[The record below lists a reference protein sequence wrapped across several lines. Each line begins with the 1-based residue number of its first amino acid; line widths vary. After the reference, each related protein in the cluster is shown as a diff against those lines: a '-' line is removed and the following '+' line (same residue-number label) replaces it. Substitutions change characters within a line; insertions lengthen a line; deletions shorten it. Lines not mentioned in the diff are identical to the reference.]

1 MIAATSPPQP
11 PAIVRSALVHR
22 LRAKHLS
29 VRWVHCYPD
38 AATYHSVRVTRCK
51 VNFGDPHIV
60 QYCAVVIGG
69 RLLTDHERRAI
80 RCGQHPDPTLTAF
93 EAQTRSLSSVRGKAT
108 RSCEDEDRD
117 CGEAGDDGAGGEGA

>member
-1 MIAATSPPQP
+1 M
-11 PAIVRSALVHR
+11 HR
-22 LRAKHLS
+22 LRAEHLS
-29 VRWVHCYPD
+29 VRWVHCYAD

-80 RCGQHPDPTLTAF
+80 RCGQHPDPTLTAV
-93 EAQTRSLSSVRGKAT
+93 EAIALLRSRNGDVVVRG
-108 RSCEDEDRD
+108 RESRPRR
-117 CGEAGDDGAGGEGA
+117 GWR